1 MKRLILVIA
10 LVLSVCATSYAQY
23 AYPSENSLVGS
34 ELKVRKGKVY
44 ADEVC
49 LSDQQLMTYFSSVQ
63 GTDVWSQYQK
73 YAHDYQVGNALSL
86 GGSAA
91 MLAGLCGE
99 FAGIMMVFGGNEQVR
114 KAGSAVAIGSGVLLI
129 GGAGTDIAGG
139 IIKVRANSKIKSL
152 TLGAQQSGLGV
163 ALTF

>member
-34 ELKVRKGKVY
+34 ELKV
-44 ADEVC
+44 
-49 LSDQQLMTYFSSVQ
+49 QLMTYFSSVQ
-63 GTDVWSQYQK
+63 GADVWSQYQK

-99 FAGIMMVFGGNEQVR
+99 FAGIMMVFGGNGQVR
-114 KAGSAVAIGSGVLLI
+114 KAGSAVAIGSLVLLI
-129 GGAGTDIAGG
+129 GGAGTNIAGG

-163 ALTF
+163 ALKF